1 MVLTPRLTDGGRSW
15 AVGVRGAMQRGQLFH
30 GSLGEGVLQES
41 QWDMSEEI
49 KRALTDR
56 PLSVISKTSKTE
68 KS

>member
-1 MVLTPRLTDGGRSW
+1 
-15 AVGVRGAMQRGQLFH
+15 MQRGQLFH

-56 PLSVISKTSKTE
+56 PLSVISKISKME